1 MTEHDGITIDD
12 LYGQQRD
19 IAETIGLKAYIE
31 LTKTFGGDEL
41 YIQKYTELL
50 KIPRNKSI
58 RAEFTGYNS
67 AELARKYD
75 LSERYVRDI
84 CSDLIDAKRS
94 APPPGQLSFW
104 DCR

>member
-1 MTEHDGITIDD
+1 MMERDSITLDD

-19 IAETIGLKAYIE
+19 IAEVIGLTAYIE
-31 LTKTFGGDEL
+31 LTKTFGGDDL

-50 KIPRNKSI
+50 KIPRNKHI
-58 RAEFTGYNS
+58 REEFAGYNS

-75 LSERYVRDI
+75 LSERYIRNI
-84 CSDLIDAKRS
+84 CADLIDAKRS

-104 DCR
+104 DCG